1 MARRRQRGAGSTYQD
16 KHGQWWAKVPIAP
29 KRTRRARCADAKDA
43 EATRKKL
50 IADRDGYRMDLSA
63 SQQSIKMWLEK
74 WLEAKKETVKASTWE
89 FYERHAAYM
98 LPHIGHVK
106 LEALEAHHI
115 RSMLAT
121 LSRAGLSPQSC
132 EHVRG
137 VLRGAL
143 NMALKDHLVRE
154 NVAKLADKPKIA
166 PFDAPLLTDEEID
179 ALLDCVDGRR
189 RLCPKRHVEKGR
201 WVTVWEWRESVAP
214 ERLAPL
220 LHLVLALGF
229 RRSEF
234 LKLLWADWDRKAMT
248 IRVRDAKTPSGWR
261 TLPLSAD
268 LNDRLAAL
276 WDERQ
281 EERKL
286 PHWKEHGLIFASEVG
301 TKIGERNISRWFDRI
316 QEQAGLTRHI
326 RIHDL
331 RHAAI
336 SDWFAAGADPRAA
349 QDLAGHAS
357 PITTQRIYA
366 KSRATQRRDVI
377 ERVQERRKRRTS

>member
-1 MARRRQRGAGSTYQD
+1 
-16 KHGQWWAKVPIAP
+16 
-29 KRTRRARCADAKDA
+29 
-43 EATRKKL
+43 
-50 IADRDGYRMDLSA
+50 
-63 SQQSIKMWLEK
+63 LEQ
-74 WLEAKKETVKASTWE
+74 WLEAKRASVKANTWE
-89 FYERHAAYM
+89 FYRRHSDYIV
-98 LPHIGHVK
+98 PHLGHIK
-106 LEALEAHHI
+106 LEILEAHHV
-115 RSMLAT
+115 RSMLVA
-121 LSRAGLSPQSC
+121 LAKAGLAPQSC

-137 VLRGAL
+137 VLR
-143 NMALKDHLVRE
+143 NMALRDHLIVE
-154 NVAKLADKPKIA
+154 NIA
-166 PFDAPLLTDEEID
+166 MLVDAPRVEPFDAPLLTDEEID

-189 RLCPKRHVEKGR
+189 RLVPQRHRDGKR
-201 WVTVWEWRESVAP
+201 WVTEWRWAEEVLP

-229 RRSEF
+229 RRGEF

-248 IRVRDAKTPSGWR
+248 IRVRDAKTTSGWR
-261 TLPLSAD
+261 TLPLSTD
-268 LNDRLAAL
+268 LNDRLVAL
-276 WDERQ
+276 WAERQ

-286 PHWKEHGLIFASEVG
+286 PHWREHGLIFASEVG

-316 QEQAGLTRHI
+316 QLQAGLTRHI

-366 KSRATQRRDVI
+366 KSRAEQRRDII
-377 ERVQERRKRRTS
+377 ERTQERRKQRKA

>member
-1 MARRRQRGAGSTYQD
+1 MARRRARGTGSPYQD
-16 KHGQWWAKVPIAP
+16 KHGQWWAKLPIGGG
-29 KRTRRARCADAKDA
+29 RTRRARCADRKDA
-43 EATRKKL
+43 ERTLKTWLEAKDHRV
-50 IADRDGYRMDLSA
+50 DLGA
-63 SQQSIKMWLEK
+63 SQQSLKAWLEQ
-74 WLEAKKETVKASTWE
+74 WLEAKRASVKASTWE
-89 FYERHAAYM
+89 FYKRHCDYII
-98 LPHIGHVK
+98 PHLGHIK
-106 LEALEAHHI
+106 LESLEAHHV
-115 RSMLAT
+115 RSMLAA
-121 LSRAGLSPQSC
+121 LAKAGLAPQSC

-137 VLRGAL
+137 VLRNAL
-143 NMALKDHLVRE
+143 NMALRDHLMAE
-154 NVAKLADKPKIA
+154 NVAMLVDAPRVE

-189 RLCPKRHVEKGR
+189 RLVPRRHREGKR
-201 WVTVWEWRESVAP
+201 WVTEWRWAEGVPP

-229 RRSEF
+229 RRGEF

-248 IRVRDAKTPSGWR
+248 IRVRDAKTTSGWR
-261 TLPLSAD
+261 TLPLSVD
-268 LNDRLAAL
+268 LNDRLIVL
-276 WDERQ
+276 WAERQ

-366 KSRATQRRDVI
+366 KSRAEQRRDII
-377 ERVQERRKRRTS
+377 ERTQERRKRRKG

>member
-1 MARRRQRGAGSTYQD
+1 
-16 KHGQWWAKVPIAP
+16 
-29 KRTRRARCADAKDA
+29 
-43 EATRKKL
+43 
-50 IADRDGYRMDLSA
+50 
-63 SQQSIKMWLEK
+63 
-74 WLEAKKETVKASTWE
+74 
-89 FYERHAAYM
+89 
-98 LPHIGHVK
+98 
-106 LEALEAHHI
+106 
-115 RSMLAT
+115 MLAA
-121 LSRAGLSPQSC
+121 LAKAGLAPQSC

-137 VLRGAL
+137 VLRNAL
-143 NMALKDHLVRE
+143 NMALKDHLMVE
-154 NVAKLADKPKIA
+154 NVAMLVDAPRVE

-189 RLCPKRHVEKGR
+189 RLVPRRHREGKR
-201 WVTVWEWRESVAP
+201 WITEWCWAEAPP

-229 RRSEF
+229 RRGEF
-234 LKLLWADWDRKAMT
+234 LKLLWADWDRKEQT
-248 IRVRDAKTPSGWR
+248 LRVKDAKTAAGWR
-261 TLPLSAD
+261 YLPLSDD
-268 LNDRLAAL
+268 LNDRLIAL
-276 WDERQ
+276 WAERQ

-366 KSRATQRRDVI
+366 KSRAEHRRDII
-377 ERVQERRKRRTS
+377 ERTQERRKRRKA